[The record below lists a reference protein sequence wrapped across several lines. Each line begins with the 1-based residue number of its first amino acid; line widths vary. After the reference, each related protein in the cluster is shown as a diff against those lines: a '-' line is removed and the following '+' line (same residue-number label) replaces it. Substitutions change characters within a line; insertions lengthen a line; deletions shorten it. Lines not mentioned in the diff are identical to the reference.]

1 MGASLLVQR
10 ADHDRLDFFVLDL
23 LAVFFD
29 LPFLFFIED
38 LPVVLIADPASRPER
53 VALFF
58 EASVSG

>member
-1 MGASLLVQR
+1 LFF
-10 ADHDRLDFFVLDL
+10 LDF

-29 LPFLFFIED
+29 FAFLLFIED
-38 LPVVLIADPASRPER
+38 LPVVLIRDPASRPER